1 MGWCLGL
8 EVHALRG
15 SAPVRSSAARAA
27 LGLTGNTPHK
37 ACTYLSQ
44 PPILRHT
51 RQTYCP
57 VSTMRPLLPV
67 TLILLL
73 AACGDGE
80 SLLPPDARL
89 PDGGRYR
96 GEVVNGLLQ
105 GEGRIDYPNGSWY
118 AGSFK
123 DGQWHGQGEWHG
135 QNGEVYRGQFAEGLF
150 QGLGDLTTPG
160 SHYAGTFSHGRRDG
174 EGTLKQADQTY
185 RGQFKDD
192 QYEGAGEL
200 ELADGSRYQGL
211 FAKGK
216 PNGAGVRSDAS
227 GNQFSGRFVDGLL
240 QGSGTY
246 DSVDGEQYI
255 GEFKDNRLEGRG
267 RYESAEGDVWIGEF
281 KDGSLVGEGELLGS
295 DGSHYK
301 GGFVDWHFSGQG
313 SLQLADGSQYIG
325 TFENDAYHGKG
336 RLTLSNGKVEGGT
349 WVNGVRV
356 RDEKGTLLPD
366 PLDLTLLNQG
376 RLLEDALARVPP
388 TAPAIQLYSLVVAG
402 DGQQSVFLREADY
415 VSNMLKVRFGAR
427 GQVTLVNHRDHMA
440 SRPMATRENLTR
452 AARTLAERSGP
463 EDLVFIYL
471 TSHGSRD
478 HQLVLDQPRLQ
489 LADLS
494 ADELASALAPL
505 KERDK
510 VIVISACYSGGY
522 IAPLKD
528 DRTVI
533 MTAARADRV
542 SFGCSEEADFTYFGD
557 ALFAE
562 ALNQTDDLK
571 QAFELA
577 RASVAERERKDGF
590 EASEP
595 QLWAPPAVLAHWQHL
610 RRQQAEE
617 ALRNAAQATVEQQ
630 EKKPG
635 NH

>member
-1 MGWCLGL
+1 M
-8 EVHALRG
+8 
-15 SAPVRSSAARAA
+15 RA
-27 LGLTGNTPHK
+27 
-37 ACTYLSQ
+37 
-44 PPILRHT
+44 
-51 RQTYCP
+51 
-57 VSTMRPLLPV
+57 LLPL
-67 TLILLL
+67 TLTLLL
-73 AACGDGE
+73 AACGEGE
-80 SLLPPDARL
+80 PLSPPDARL

-96 GEVVNGLLQ
+96 GQVVDGLLQ

-118 AGSFK
+118 AGTFQN
-123 DGQWHGQGEWHG
+123 GQWHGQGEWHG
-135 QNGEVYRGQFAEGLF
+135 SNGEVYRGQFAEGLF
-150 QGLGDLTTPG
+150 HGLGELTTPG
-160 SHYAGTFSHGRRDG
+160 SHYAGTFKHGRRDG
-174 EGTLKQADQTY
+174 EGTLKQNDQTY

-192 QYEGAGEL
+192 LYEGAGEL

-227 GNQFSGRFVDGLL
+227 GNQFSGRFIDGLL

-267 RYESAEGDVWIGEF
+267 RYENAEGDVWIGDF
-281 KDGSLVGEGELLGS
+281 KDGSLDGQGEMLGS
-295 DGSHYK
+295 DGSRYRGSFREWRFH
-301 GGFVDWHFSGQG
+301 GQG
-313 SLQLADGSQYIG
+313 RLQLADGSQYIG
-325 TFENDAYHGKG
+325 GFENDAYHGEG
-336 RLTLSNGKVEGGT
+336 RLIQANGKVNKGY
-349 WVNGVRV
+349 WINGVRV
-356 RDEKGTLLPD
+356 RDAKGQLLPD
-366 PLDLTLLNQG
+366 PLDLALLNQG
-376 RLLEDALARVPP
+376 RLLDKALAAVPP
-388 TAPAIQLYSLVVAG
+388 SQVPIELYSLVVAG

-415 VSNMLKVRFGAR
+415 VSNMLKVRFGAH

-440 SRPMATRENLTR
+440 DRPMATRENLTR

-471 TSHGSRD
+471 TSHGSQD

-489 LADLS
+489 LADLA

-505 KERDK
+505 KDRDK

-528 DRTVI
+528 ERTLV
-533 MTAARADRV
+533 MTAARPDRV

-577 RASVAERERKDGF
+577 RASVAERERREGF

-595 QLWAPPAVLAHWQHL
+595 QLWAPPPVLAHWQRL

-617 ALRNAAQATVEQQ
+617 ALRNEAQPAVGQQ
-630 EKKPG
+630 EKSPATR
-635 NH
+635 